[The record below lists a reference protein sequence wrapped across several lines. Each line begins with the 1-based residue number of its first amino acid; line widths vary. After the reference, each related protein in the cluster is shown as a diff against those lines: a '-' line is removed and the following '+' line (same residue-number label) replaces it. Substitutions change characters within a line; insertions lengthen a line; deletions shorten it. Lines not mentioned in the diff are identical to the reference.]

1 MSKQSAKCIDVLAVD
16 FSGDR
21 HSDRPAA
28 QPSITATSSYNE
40 NHYSEQRVIDCCVG
54 ANEDDRTTYDKVWK
68 TFEPYVT
75 ESKPLKIMDWR
86 QMSSRNDSHAN
97 CMASLDPKIPTEALN
112 CNITVQCKRARARP
126 TSRMNEEEK
135 EIYEARLAIDAAL
148 SVVDHSEGDETNL
161 FLGQEDQITTHMSL
175 ADVVNGRYDS
185 DLMNVYVAQE
195 TIMASPQSE
204 LSSSIFVYNNG
215 VLKIRDSNDGVLKM
229 SDGSTAA
236 ESLAVLAP
244 WVRAPAFLLPQT
256 VMCVREVNLW
266 YAPKETR
273 TNTHYDGNHN
283 VLVVLRGSKTIEL
296 CPPDIIKGSPI
307 HSEHANHPAL
317 WRALEVGGNCPV
329 VPSFDEELQAT
340 SKSYKNTAIVASVSA
355 GEAIFIPEGWW
366 HRVESSADCL
376 AISFWFDHQNASTSA
391 FSQPC
396 TSHMLPYQTREVMRA
411 YMDAHFD
418 RIALDLVKEARSHA
432 DDPFLL
438 LPSSEQKVRGAD
450 MVIIRSW
457 NLGILGHASEHDQ
470 ISVDWRIIA
479 QEGYSDEALRIC
491 QKNICAE
498 IKSLQKKAQD
508 LTIHS
513 VMTELSNSVD
523 SIGLMLSLF
532 LIFAQPTREN
542 DRRAVINVFANLVP
556 LFEVQ
561 SKEQT
566 EAQRKWL
573 YLEVVLRLQRQACFV
588 LSQVWELHRPA
599 KEAEE
604 SSNTF
609 FSSCSDADIARR
621 HILGQ
626 VESFKQEIVHRL
638 VFRDLMLI
646 SGMPCGGI
654 RGVVE
659 TDDRGIKSRLLAARG
674 ERALPPRRRVNA
686 EFK

>member
-1 MSKQSAKCIDVLAVD
+1 MLAVYFYED
-16 FSGDR
+16 GTST
-21 HSDRPAA
+21 RPAA
-28 QPSITATSSYNE
+28 PPIITTSSYNE
-40 NHYSEQRVIDCCVG
+40 NHYSEQRVIDCCVD
-54 ANEDDRTTYDKVWK
+54 AYEDDREDQKTSETVWK
-68 TFEPYVT
+68 TFEPYVK
-75 ESKPLKIMDWR
+75 ESRPLKILDWR
-86 QMSSRNDSHAN
+86 EMCAASSYAKSMISPDTQ
-97 CMASLDPKIPTEALN
+97 IPAEALS
-112 CNITVQCKRARARP
+112 CNVTVQCKRARARP
-126 TSRMNEEEK
+126 TSLMNEEEK

-148 SVVDHSEGDETNL
+148 SIVDRSEGDETNL
-161 FLGQEDQITTHMSL
+161 FLGQEDQISTQMSL
-175 ADVVNGRYDS
+175 GDVVNGRYDS
-185 DLMNVYVAQE
+185 DLMSVCVAQE
-195 TIMASPQSE
+195 TVMASPQSE
-204 LSSSIFVYNNG
+204 LSSSIVVYNNG
-215 VLKIRDSNDGVLKM
+215 VLKIRDIDSNDGVLKLN
-229 SDGSTAA
+229 DGSNAA

-256 VMCVREVNLW
+256 VHVREVNLW

-283 VLVVLRGSKTIEL
+283 VLIVLRGTKTIEL

-340 SKSYKNTAIVASVSA
+340 RESYKNTVVVASVSA

-376 AISFWFDHQNASTSA
+376 AINFWFDHQSASTSVFA
-391 FSQPC
+391 EPC
-396 TSHMLPYQTREVMRA
+396 TSHLLPYQSREAMRS

-418 RIALDLVKEARSHA
+418 RIALDLLKEARSYA

-450 MVIIRSW
+450 MVINRSW
-457 NLGILGHASEHDQ
+457 NLGILGRQVLGHDQ
-470 ISVDWRIIA
+470 IGVDWKIIA
-479 QEGYSDEALRIC
+479 KEGYSDEALRIC
-491 QKNICAE
+491 QKNISAE
-498 IKSLQKKAQD
+498 MEKLEEKANQAQD
-508 LTIHS
+508 LTTHS

-542 DRRAVINVFANLVP
+542 DCRAVINVFANLFA
-556 LFEVQ
+556 LREVQ
-561 SKEQT
+561 SEEPS

-573 YLEVVLRLQRQACFV
+573 YLEIVLRLQRQACFV

-599 KEAEE
+599 EEAEE

-609 FSSCSDADIARR
+609 FSSCSDADMARR
-621 HILGQ
+621 HIIGQ
-626 VESFKQEIVHRL
+626 VESFKQQVVHRL

-659 TDDRGIKSRLLAARG
+659 TDDRGMKRRLLAARG
-674 ERALPPRRRVNA
+674 ERALPPRKRVNA